1 MSIPIIDQLK
11 PLGNFPAV
19 DASDVQA
26 GNERLSTRLSN
37 TPTTTYVDSV
47 AENKVDKIEG
57 KGLSTNDYT
66 TAEKTKLSSIEANA
80 NNYVH
85 PTTAGNK
92 HIPSG
97 GSAGKILGWDSNGTA
112 KWVDDHNTEYSDATT
127 SAHGLMSAAD
137 KAKLN
142 GIESQANRTIISTS
156 VPSTPTDGTVPSMK
170 LVNDTYASNSN
181 LASGL
186 ATKADASTVSSLSS
200 QISTNTTNI
209 ATQTAR
215 IDAIVALPSGSTSG
229 DAELMDIR
237 VKADGT
243 TATSAGAAVREQV
256 EKVNDDLKDITSNN
270 FNSMFENDTFI
281 SADWDNTII
290 HKGKAYIPNEGLVS
304 EPDYDAYEYTTN
316 SKTVSVLCNQYVYN
330 TWAAKCV
337 FLDKNGNVLST
348 FYNNDGTLKE
358 FSVPRSAKK
367 IIISNSKSYQPNFKM
382 FLKTTKQIVPSQYGI
397 FRDSYY
403 SSKAS
408 LFSKVFTTNANA
420 AIDAQVPSIGYLKFH
435 RTAQV
440 DGPDARVNM
449 SIDKFE
455 TKFKYCN
462 ITFIASTNVTDLTMF
477 VYDYVEQTIVKTINL
492 NKGFNAVRLNLDEIT
507 DGFVVSFA
515 TGQNDDVEISSL
527 AIFSDAPS
535 NNVITIAASDSTNAA
550 KNNADIVC
558 DGVHD
563 ADIINYVIN
572 AHSALGE
579 KSLKLYFRNGNYH
592 INTLVESADHLYY
605 YGIGLVGHL
614 NYEVEGEN
622 SSWFDSDN
630 NADGYLSG
638 IGGGVQFVMPNST
651 IENILDDKEIRIIQN
666 LRRYNSRFPYSHVS
680 MKNIAV
686 KCYTNQRAIIGIDLE
701 PASGIRLDSC
711 FSVVDLPE
719 SQLPTPTTDNIG
731 IRCPNGSQNAYY
743 HLQNCY
749 SIGWYRG
756 IQAGGEHLML
766 LSCSCVCCVYSYWL
780 AKSGGVYHAN
790 TLINCNEEH
799 CINSIYFASGAS
811 NGVYYEIISHDIELA
826 KDDSNW
832 RNLKGAEEAN
842 PGRVRGRVS
851 YCCTKANVGSVS
863 HRFWESGSGLQF
875 ETRESYAKIYGTTAE
890 RPENPSPNQKYYDT
904 TINKMLMYTGTDWI
918 DLMGGQH

>member
-1 MSIPIIDQLK
+1 MGKIKVIAEIEPK
-11 PLGNFPAV
+11 GNFPVVSAPNVAV
-19 DASDVQA
+19 GDTTLTAALNAKANTSDV
-26 GNERLSTRLSN
+26 N
-37 TPTTTYVDSV
+37 T
-47 AENKVDKIEG
+47 ALGNKVDKVSG

-66 TAEKTKLSSIEANA
+66 IMEKNKLAGIEA
-80 NNYVH
+80 
-85 PTTAGNK
+85 
-92 HIPSG
+92 
-97 GSAGKILGWDSNGTA
+97 
-112 KWVDDHNTEYSDATT
+112 
-127 SAHGLMSAAD
+127 
-137 KAKLN
+137 
-142 GIESQANRTIISTS
+142 QANKTEISTS
-156 VPSTPTDGTVPSMK
+156 IPASPTHGTVPSMK
-170 LVNDTYASNSN
+170 LIADTYVSNSD
-181 LASGL
+181 LVAGL

-200 QISTNTTNI
+200 QVSTNTSNI

-215 IDAIVALPSGSTSG
+215 IDAIAALPSGSTSG
-229 DAELMDIR
+229 DAELIDIR
-237 VKADGT
+237 TKADGT
-243 TATSAGAAVREQV
+243 TATNAGAAVREQV

-270 FNSMFENDTFI
+270 FNSMFEDDTFI

-290 HKGKAYIPNEGLVS
+290 HKGKAYILNQGLVS
-304 EPDYDAYEYTTN
+304 ELDYDAYEYTTN
-316 SKTVSVLCNQYVYN
+316 SKTISVLCNQYVYN
-330 TWAAKCV
+330 TWGAKCV

-348 FYNNDGTLKE
+348 FYNNNGTLKE

-367 IIISNSKSYQPNFKM
+367 IIISNNKSYQPNFKM

-420 AIDAQVPSIGYLKFH
+420 AIDYQAPAIGYLKFH
-435 RTAQV
+435 RTAQS
-440 DGPDARVNM
+440 DGPDARVNIG
-449 SIDKFE
+449 IDKFE

-492 NKGFNAVRLNLDEIT
+492 DKGFNAVRLNLDEIT

-605 YGIGLVGHL
+605 YGIGLAGHL

-651 IENILDDKEIRIIQN
+651 IENIPDNKEIRVIQN
-666 LRRYNSRFPYSHVS
+666 LRRNNRFPYSHVS
-680 MKNIAV
+680 MKNISV
-686 KCYTNQRAIIGIDLE
+686 KCYTNQKEIIGIDLE
-701 PASGIRLDSC
+701 PASGIYLNSC

-719 SQLPTPTTDNIG
+719 SQLPVPTGYSAG
-731 IRCPNGSQNAYY
+731 IRCPNGSQNSYY

-749 SIGWYRG
+749 SIGWYIG
-756 IQAGGEHLML
+756 FQAGGEHLML
-766 LSCSCVCCVYSYWL
+766 LSCCCVCCVYSFWL

-826 KDDSNW
+826 TDGSNW
-832 RNLKGAEEAN
+832 RNLKGAEEAI

-851 YCCTKANVGSVS
+851 YCCTKGNVGSVS

-890 RPENPSPNQKYYDT
+890 RPANPSPNQKYYDT
-904 TINKMLMYTGTDWI
+904 TINKMLMYTGANWI
-918 DLMGGQH
+918 DFMGEQH

>member
-1 MSIPIIDQLK
+1 MATTDMNAQMHIKDEN
-11 PLGNFPAV
+11 GNVNNIFPATKIANV
-19 DASDVQA
+19 EGLTAALNAKAD
-26 GNERLSTRLSN
+26 
-37 TPTTTYVDSV
+37 TTTVNNQLSG
-47 AENKVDKIEG
+47 KVDKETG

-66 TAEKTKLSSIEANA
+66 TAEKNKLSGIEA
-80 NNYVH
+80 
-85 PTTAGNK
+85 
-92 HIPSG
+92 
-97 GSAGKILGWDSNGTA
+97 
-112 KWVDDHNTEYSDATT
+112 
-127 SAHGLMSAAD
+127 
-137 KAKLN
+137 
-142 GIESQANRTIISTS
+142 QANKTTVDSALSSSSENPVQNKIIKATL
-156 VPSTPTDGTVPSMK
+156 DAQ
-170 LVNDTYASNSN
+170 DTAI
-181 LASGL
+181 A
-186 ATKADASTVSSLSS
+186 AKADSSTVTSLSG
-200 QISTNTTNI
+200 QVSTNTTNI

-215 IDAIVALPSGSTSG
+215 IDSIAALPSGSTSG
-229 DAELMDIR
+229 DAELIDIR
-237 VKADGT
+237 TKADGT
-243 TATSAGAAVREQV
+243 TATNAGSAVREQV
-256 EKVNDDLKDITSNN
+256 EKIVDDLKDITSNN
-270 FNSMFENDTFI
+270 FNSMFEDDTFI

-290 HKGKAYIPNEGLVS
+290 HKGKAYILNQGLVS
-304 EPDYDAYEYTTN
+304 ESDYDAYEYTTN
-316 SKTVSVLCNQYVYN
+316 SKTISVLCNQYVYN
-330 TWAAKCV
+330 TWGAKCV

-348 FYNNDGTLKE
+348 FYNNNGTLKE

-367 IIISNSKSYQPNFKM
+367 IIISNNRSYQPNFKM

-420 AIDAQVPSIGYLKFH
+420 AIDSQVPSIGYLKFH

-605 YGIGLVGHL
+605 YGIGLAGHL

-651 IENILDDKEIRIIQN
+651 IENIPDNKEIRVIQN
-666 LRRYNSRFPYSHVS
+666 LRRNNRFPYSHVS
-680 MKNIAV
+680 MKNISV
-686 KCYTNQRAIIGIDLE
+686 KCYTNQKEIIGFDLE
-701 PASGIRLDSC
+701 PASGIYLNSC

-719 SQLPTPTTDNIG
+719 SQLPIPTGYSAG

-749 SIGWYRG
+749 SIGWYIG

-766 LSCSCVCCVYSYWL
+766 LSCGCVCCAYSYWL

-918 DLMGGQH
+918 DFMGGQH